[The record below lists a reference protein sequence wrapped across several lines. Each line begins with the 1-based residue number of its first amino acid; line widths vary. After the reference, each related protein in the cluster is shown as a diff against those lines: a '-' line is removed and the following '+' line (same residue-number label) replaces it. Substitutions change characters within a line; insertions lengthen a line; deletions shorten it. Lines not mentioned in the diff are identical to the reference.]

1 MEQGQPVGTSILAQL
16 PATDRS
22 GVGALLSE
30 ELAQSAQKVVVLD
43 DDPTG
48 VQTVHGVPVYTDWKP
63 QTVRQAFEEPGRMFF
78 ILTNSRSMNPPAD
91 DCRTSGDCGSGN
103 PCGARSRKRLYP
115 HQPQ

>member
-1 MEQGQPVGTSILAQL
+1 MEQVQPVGTSILAQL

-48 VQTVHGVPVYTDWKP
+48 VQTVHGVPVYTDWTP

-78 ILTNSRSMNPPAD
+78 ILTNSRSMTVPQ
-91 DCRTSGDCGSGN
+91 TS
-103 PCGARSRKRLYP
+103 AAHR
-115 HQPQ
+115 

>member
-1 MEQGQPVGTSILAQL
+1 MEQVQPVGISILAQL

-48 VQTVHGVPVYTDWKP
+48 VQTVHGVPV
-63 QTVRQAFEEPGRMFF
+63 
-78 ILTNSRSMNPPAD
+78 
-91 DCRTSGDCGSGN
+91 
-103 PCGARSRKRLYP
+103 
-115 HQPQ
+115 